1 MPLLFKETE
10 STAPESQN
18 RVCFQCVVCSQETQ
32 MLQKNQSCN
41 KKLFSM
47 AESAYSKIRED
58 VSKTKRCG
66 HYDTLRQECLA
77 TIMNDIPFKT
87 IENRLRNLCEKILRD
102 ISWNPTSNKTAVR
115 DEMEVRLKRED
126 GFTPSVNALVR
137 KFIATPH
144 FQEKAKNIIR
154 EVVMSSKDAKESNS
168 AIGTTSSTAPVN
180 NLMSTTVSAPMAI
193 HTNYNM
199 LMNSAPATAAY
210 PFMGATPGN
219 VNYNQFLGAAAA
231 SNAAY
236 ASFMGP
242 SAEVPQFGLYPN
254 APYVRQNIPQVVPMQ
269 PYYQHL
275 SAGTHL
281 QNFAPFFTPVP
292 QTVSF
297 TNPADVTKQAMTN
310 VTTNNTTTTVSNQ
323 QPITNAMPNV
333 PTVPGAAYASM
344 FTGIRPPG
352 SEFFNFNPS
361 IAFGWN
367 PMNAGVVQSMP
378 AGVPPV
384 NTALPIVGQRTMPPT
399 TTAHS
404 DVKFRI
410 NLTSQAQ

>member
-1 MPLLFKETE
+1 MVTSFG
-10 STAPESQN
+10 TATVVPESQN
-18 RVCFQCVVCSQETQ
+18 RVYLQCLVCSQEI
-32 MLQKNQSCN
+32 
-41 KKLFSM
+41 M
-47 AESAYSKIRED
+47 AESTYSKIRED

-137 KFIATPH
+137 KFIATPY

-154 EVVMSSKDAKESNS
+154 EVVMSSKDTKESDS
-168 AIGTTSSTAPVN
+168 AIGTASSTTSVN
-180 NLMSTTVSAPMAI
+180 NVMSTTVSAPMAI
-193 HTNYNM
+193 PTNYNM

-210 PFMGATPGN
+210 PFMGATPGS

-231 SNAAY
+231 PNAAY

-281 QNFAPFFTPVP
+281 QNFGPFFTPVP
-292 QTVSF
+292 QAVSF
-297 TNPADVTKQAMTN
+297 ANPADATKQAITN
-310 VTTNNTTTTVSNQ
+310 VTTNNTTTTVSTQ

-333 PTVPGAAYASM
+333 PAVPGAAYASM

-378 AGVPPV
+378 TGVPPV
-384 NTALPIVGQRTMPPT
+384 NPALPIVGPQRAMTPT

-410 NLTSQAQ
+410 NLTTSQAQ

>member
-10 STAPESQN
+10 STASESQN

-32 MLQKNQSCN
+32 MLQQNQSCK
-41 KKLFSM
+41 KKLLSM

-102 ISWNPTSNKTAVR
+102 ISWNPTSNKTAV
-115 DEMEVRLKRED
+115 L
-126 GFTPSVNALVR
+126 NALVR

-154 EVVMSSKDAKESNS
+154 EVVMSSKDASNS
-168 AIGTTSSTAPVN
+168 AIATTSSTASVN